1 MATKPIPEGY
11 HTATPYLV
19 VDGAQKLIDFLKQA
33 FDAKETFCMRGAG
46 EKVMHAEVLIGD
58 SVIMIADATPQWQ
71 ARSSMIYLYV
81 EDIDAVYKRAV
92 QAGATSVKEP
102 ENQFYG
108 DRSAGVTD
116 PVGNYWGIAT
126 HVEDVSPEELA
137 KRSEAF
143 AKQCAAGT

>member
-1 MATKPIPEGY
+1 MATKPIPDGY
-11 HTATPYLV
+11 HTATPYLT
-19 VDGAQKLIDFLKQA
+19 VDGAQKLVDFLKQA
-33 FDAKETFCMRGAG
+33 FGAKETFCMKGAS
-46 EKVMHAEVLIGD
+46 EKIMHAEVLIGD
-58 SVIMIADATPQWQ
+58 SVIMISDATPQWK

-81 EDIDAVYKRAV
+81 EDVDAVYQRAV
-92 QAGATSVKEP
+92 QAGATSIRVP

-126 HVEDVSPEELA
+126 RVEDVSPEELA

-143 AKQCAAGT
+143 AKQCAES

>member
-1 MATKPIPEGY
+1 MATKPIPDGY
-11 HTATPYLV
+11 HTATPYLT
-19 VDGAQKLIDFLKQA
+19 VDGAQKLVDFLKQA
-33 FDAKETFCMRGAG
+33 FGAKETFCMKGAS
-46 EKVMHAEVLIGD
+46 EKIMHAEVLIGD
-58 SVIMIADATPQWQ
+58 SVIMISDATPQWK

-81 EDIDAVYKRAV
+81 EDVDAVYQRAV
-92 QAGATSVKEP
+92 QAGATSIREP

-126 HVEDVSPEELA
+126 RVEDVSPEELA

-143 AKQCAAGT
+143 AKQCAES

>member
-1 MATKPIPEGY
+1 MTIKPIPDGY
-11 HTATPYLV
+11 HTATPYLT
-19 VDGAQKLIDFLKQA
+19 VDGAQKLIEFLKQA
-33 FDAKETFCMRGAG
+33 FDAKETFCMKGAG
-46 EKVMHAEVLIGD
+46 EKIMHAEVVIGD
-58 SVIMIADATPQWQ
+58 SVIMISDATPQWK

-81 EDIDAVYKRAV
+81 EDVDGVYQRAV
-92 QAGATSVKEP
+92 QAGATSIREP

-126 HVEDVSPEELA
+126 RVEDVSPEELA

-143 AKQCAAGT
+143 AKQCAEN

>member
-1 MATKPIPEGY
+1 MTIKPIPDGY
-11 HTATPYLV
+11 HTATPYLT
-19 VDGAQKLIDFLKQA
+19 VDGAQKLIEFLKQG
-33 FDAKETFCMRGAG
+33 FDAKETFCMKGAG
-46 EKVMHAEVLIGD
+46 EKIMHAEVVIGD
-58 SVIMIADATPQWQ
+58 SVIMISDATPQWK

-81 EDIDAVYKRAV
+81 EDVDGVYQRAV
-92 QAGATSVKEP
+92 QAGATSIREP

-126 HVEDVSPEELA
+126 RVEDVSPEELA

-143 AKQCAAGT
+143 AKQCAES